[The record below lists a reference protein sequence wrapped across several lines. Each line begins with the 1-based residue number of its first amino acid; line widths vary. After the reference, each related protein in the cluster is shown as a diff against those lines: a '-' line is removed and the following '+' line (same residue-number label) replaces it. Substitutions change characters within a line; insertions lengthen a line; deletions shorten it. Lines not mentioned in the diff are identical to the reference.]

1 MTDAERQAKALELKG
16 AGWSYYDIAKALEYP
31 GESVEHEAAS
41 GVIALEPEVVILRQL
56 QDIGLMVRGLAPAF
70 ASGDRKAIA
79 LMKRIRRHALRLD
92 IDAAREYA
100 RRRGLPALPPEVEEL
115 IK

>member
-1 MTDAERQAKALELKG
+1 
-16 AGWSYYDIAKALEYP
+16 
-31 GESVEHEAAS
+31 
-41 GVIALEPEVVILRQL
+41 
-56 QDIGLMVRGLAPAF
+56 MVRGLAPAF

-115 IK
+115 VK